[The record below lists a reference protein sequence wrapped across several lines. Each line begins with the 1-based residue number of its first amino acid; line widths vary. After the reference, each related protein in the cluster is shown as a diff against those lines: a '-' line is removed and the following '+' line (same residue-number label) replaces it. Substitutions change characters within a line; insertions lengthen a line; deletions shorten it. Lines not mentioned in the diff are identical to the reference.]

1 VSREDLQLV
10 LVADLDGTLI
20 ATSGP
25 LGPGCRR
32 LVAAL
37 DEQNGVLVPA
47 SARPIDSIAQVFSDA
62 PAVDLVSSSG
72 GGVIGRVANGRVR
85 AILHE
90 EVLKLSAGATFV
102 AQLRAH
108 AEAGDGVLFEFADSS
123 RKFAVTI
130 AGEKLLTRDE
140 LSTLAG
146 QRPIEAAG
154 EKPDAEPVASRQ
166 ALGVSFLARVAS
178 SSSER
183 TTHNFLHGAVRDL
196 PHGWRWTT
204 YPEVRLP
211 GWQWLEVLPERA
223 AKGPAADRIV
233 AMLTHGSRPP
243 IVIAAGDATDDIPLL
258 SRATHSWCPSTAAD
272 DVKIAAREV
281 LEAPGGDAFANAL
294 AQRIREIQLPGRE

>member
-1 VSREDLQLV
+1 M

-20 ATSGP
+20 IPSGA

-47 SARPIDSIAQVFSDA
+47 SARPIDSIAQVFSDT

-72 GGVIGRVANGRVR
+72 GGVIGRVARGRVR
-85 AILHE
+85 AVLQE
-90 EVLKLSAGATFV
+90 EVLTLSAGATFV
-102 AQLRAH
+102 AELQAH

-123 RKFAVTI
+123 RNFAVAI
-130 AGEKLLTRDE
+130 VGSELLTRNE
-140 LSTLAG
+140 LSTLVG
-146 QRPIEAAG
+146 QRPIELASDDL
-154 EKPDAEPVASRQ
+154 DARSDALRQ
-166 ALGVSFLARVAS
+166 ALGVSFLAPVTL
-178 SSSER
+178 SSSE
-183 TTHNFLHGAVRDL
+183 TTVPDDL
-196 PHGWRWTT
+196 DDAIKNLPRGWRWTT

-233 AMLTHGSRPP
+233 AMLTHGSLPP

-258 SRATHSWCPSTAAD
+258 SRAAHSWCPSTAAD
-272 DVKIAAREV
+272 DVKIAAHEV

-294 AQRIREIQLPGRE
+294 AQRIREINLLGRE